1 MSLQPSSPAV
11 PTQRKGRFHGASI
24 NLFYLPVIILLVVF
38 IVYPLVNGFFL
49 SLTNWDGYSPDKSFV
64 GRSITSSSSK
74 TRISSLCWLIRW
86 FTASVQPSSSRFSAW
101 D

>member
-64 GRSITSSSSK
+64 GGAQLQAALQR
-74 TRISSLCWLIRW
+74 REFQAC
-86 FTASVQPSSSRFSAW
+86 AG
-101 D
+101 